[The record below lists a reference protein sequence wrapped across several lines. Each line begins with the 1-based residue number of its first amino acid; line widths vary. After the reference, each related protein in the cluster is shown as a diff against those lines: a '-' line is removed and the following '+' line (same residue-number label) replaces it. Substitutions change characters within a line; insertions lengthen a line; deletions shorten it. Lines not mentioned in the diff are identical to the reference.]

1 MAHVLRSYSR
11 LAIWL
16 AVTGAIP
23 SAVAASRSDY
33 LSDAMNAT
41 DVLNQQWYDASKG
54 LYQNL
59 WWNSANA
66 LTSLADLA
74 SINKD
79 QFLSTANYYL
89 STSLSA
95 APKTNGGS
103 FLNTYYDD
111 EGWWAMAWIRA
122 YDVTGNS
129 QYLDTAK
136 TIFKDMI
143 TGQGATCGGQWWSKD
158 KQYVASIANELFIE
172 VAASLANRAGNDGT
186 DYRSYAQNE
195 LDWFLKSGLIN
206 SDNTINDGIDIS
218 TCKPTGT
225 VFTYNQGVILGA
237 LVEMHKLTNDQSH
250 LDTANRIAGGALA
263 HLVDSNGILTEP
275 GYPGPPDNTSAQF
288 KGVFARNLA
297 ELQAVS
303 PNDQYVQFLQK
314 NADSI
319 WKSDRQGDGQIGPD
333 WQGPYYDASMA
344 TQSSALDCVI
354 AAAKVS
360 S

>member
-1 MAHVLRSYSR
+1 MAHVTASFPP
-11 LAIWL
+11 LALWL
-16 AVTGAIP
+16 AFATGIP
-23 SAVAASRSDY
+23 SALAASRSDY

-41 DVLNQQWYDASKG
+41 DVLNQKWYDASTG
-54 LYQNL
+54 LYQNQ

-79 QFLSTANYYL
+79 QFLSTAEYYF
-89 STSLSA
+89 STSLTA
-95 APKTNGGS
+95 APKTNGGN
-103 FLNTYYDD
+103 FLNNYYDD

-136 TIFKDMI
+136 TIFKDLL
-143 TGQGATCGGQWWSKD
+143 TGQNATCGGQWWSKD
-158 KQYVASIANELFIE
+158 KGYEASIANELFFE

-186 DYRSYAQNE
+186 DYQSYAKSE
-195 LDWFLKSGLIN
+195 LDWFLGSGLIN
-206 SDNTINDGIDIS
+206 SDNTINDGIVIS
-218 TCKPTGT
+218 SCKPNGT
-225 VFTYNQGVILGA
+225 VWSYNQGVILGG

-263 HLVDSNGILTEP
+263 HLVDSNGILTDP
-275 GYPGPPDNTSAQF
+275 GYPGPPDETAAQF

-297 ELQAVS
+297 ELQAAS

-333 WQGPYYDASMA
+333 WQGPYYTASMA

-354 AAAKVS
+354 AAAMVS